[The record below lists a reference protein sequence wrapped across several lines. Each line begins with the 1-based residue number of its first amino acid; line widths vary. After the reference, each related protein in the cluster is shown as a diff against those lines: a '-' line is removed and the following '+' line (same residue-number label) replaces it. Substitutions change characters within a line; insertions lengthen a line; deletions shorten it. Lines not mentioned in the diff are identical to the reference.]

1 MARLTVYREVELP
14 GIGRKFQIETRAGD
28 RLVIVVHDDGRRE
41 IYYVDCENPEECGP
55 VVTLDDGEARH
66 VAAILGGMAYTPKA
80 LESVEMAFDEMVFEW
95 FRVEPGAAAAGRT
108 IGQLHVRKKTGA
120 TIIAIVERD
129 RRKIVNP
136 GPDQVIHEG
145 ATLVVMGE
153 RQQVRAC
160 RELILRGDR

>member
-1 MARLTVYREVELP
+1 MTTYREVELP

-41 IYYVDCENPEECGP
+41 IYYVNCENPEECGP
-55 VVTLDDGEARH
+55 VVTLDDAEARQ

-95 FRVEPGAAAAGRT
+95 FRVEPEAEAAGKT
-108 IGQLHVRKKTGA
+108 IGQLQVRKRTGA
-120 TIIAIVERD
+120 TIIAVVGRD

-136 GPDQVIHEG
+136 GPDQVIQEG

-153 RQQVRAC
+153 RRQVRAF
-160 RELILRGDR
+160 RELILRGGR